1 MGMIAH
7 LIPHTYIRSN
17 PFYMITSNKDVIDIE
32 GMILSAKSEGTAT
45 ITVTTIDG
53 KYSDS
58 INISVSKKYEYTVS
72 NDKTYTLIPENFN
85 FIENDYSYEASLE
98 KV

>member
-7 LIPHTYIRSN
+7 LIPHIYIRSN